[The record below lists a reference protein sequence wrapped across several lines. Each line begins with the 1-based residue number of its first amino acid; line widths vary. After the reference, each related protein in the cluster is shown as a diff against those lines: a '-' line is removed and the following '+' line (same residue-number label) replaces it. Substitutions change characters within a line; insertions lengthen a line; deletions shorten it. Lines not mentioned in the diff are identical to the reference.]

1 VNRRAT
7 LLGSIL
13 FLVVPPNADAQGGPA
28 SDPSARAAPQK
39 TPEPPSPEVAAA
51 LAKMR
56 VLYEQNRYQEA
67 SKLGEQLV
75 KEHRDSLDAWLAL
88 ASVHLA
94 PDWPMRRDARAESAS
109 RRALALGG
117 HRPDVVQS
125 LATALFRQCKF
136 DECLPL
142 LDELIDPKPQKV
154 FGEQFSDL
162 LYLRAAIALRRDA
175 LDPEAR
181 ARALADLERAID
193 VAPAYSPPRR
203 LRAETLIEGG
213 KFAAALADLEV
224 AVDSAPGDKSVHYE
238 MQRCLTRLKRPDEAK
253 LHFEIW
259 RLLNAL
265 TDSTATTNA
274 PDMSERRELLRKLRE
289 LNPSDLS
296 RRLQLVEHELEL
308 GDPDAA
314 IRECDELLSLR
325 PGWPAAEHLR
335 ERAVKE
341 RAGAKPDA
349 AGARKDD
356 GQKDGGGGGG

>member
-1 VNRRAT
+1 MLPSAH
-7 LLGSIL
+7 
-13 FLVVPPNADAQGGPA
+13 AQDEAP
-28 SDPSARAAPQK
+28 SDPSARKAPAK
-39 TPEPPSPEVAAA
+39 APEAPTPEVAAV

-75 KEHRDSLDAWLAL
+75 KEHRDSVDAWLAL

-109 RRALALGG
+109 RRALQLGG
-117 HRPDVVQS
+117 HRPDVVQA

-142 LDELIDPKPQKV
+142 VDELIDLKPQRL
-154 FGEQFSDL
+154 FGESLSDL
-162 LYLRAAIALRRDA
+162 FYLRAAIALRRDA
-175 LDPEAR
+175 LDAEAR
-181 ARALADLERAID
+181 QKALADLERAIQ

-203 LRAETLIEGG
+203 LRAEALIEGG

-224 AVDSAPGDKSVHYE
+224 AVDSAPGDKSIHYE
-238 MQRCLTRLKRPDEAK
+238 MQRCLTRLKRPEEAK
-253 LHFEIW
+253 HHFEIW

-274 PDMSERRELLRKLRE
+274 PDLSERRELLRKLRD
-289 LNPSDLS
+289 LNPDDLS

-314 IRECDELLSLR
+314 IKECDALLALR
-325 PGWPAAEHLR
+325 AGWPAAEHLR
-335 ERAVKE
+335 DRALREK
-341 RAGAKPDA
+341 AGGAKPEPPSSN
-349 AGARKDD
+349 KN
-356 GQKDGGGGGG
+356 DGGGGG